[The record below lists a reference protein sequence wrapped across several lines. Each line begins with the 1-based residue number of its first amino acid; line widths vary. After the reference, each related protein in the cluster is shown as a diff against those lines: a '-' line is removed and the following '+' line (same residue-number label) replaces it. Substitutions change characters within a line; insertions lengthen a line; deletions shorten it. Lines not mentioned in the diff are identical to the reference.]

1 MVLISED
8 MENPSQLVSD
18 SAAVDFPGS
27 SQLQEAQV
35 CVRAVLF
42 GLLHLMSLL
51 RAQGMCIVLA
61 P

>member
-8 MENPSQLVSD
+8 TENPSQLVSD
-18 SAAVDFPGS
+18 CAPVDFPGS
-27 SQLQEAQV
+27 AQLREAQV
-35 CVRAVLF
+35 RVWAVLF
-42 GLLHLMSLL
+42 GLLHLLSLH